1 MINQHF
7 YVYNYFGTSCLI
19 LKNAFNCKV
28 VIFMN
33 YNKNTF
39 KSAIFVVLKECIEL
53 QGCYCYDII
62 INEILLNQQ
71 YFVIFGEQVEFVI
84 LNKTMNYYYY

>member
-1 MINQHF
+1 
-7 YVYNYFGTSCLI
+7 
-19 LKNAFNCKV
+19 
-28 VIFMN
+28 MN

-71 YFVIFGEQVEFVI
+71 YFVIFGE
-84 LNKTMNYYYY
+84 